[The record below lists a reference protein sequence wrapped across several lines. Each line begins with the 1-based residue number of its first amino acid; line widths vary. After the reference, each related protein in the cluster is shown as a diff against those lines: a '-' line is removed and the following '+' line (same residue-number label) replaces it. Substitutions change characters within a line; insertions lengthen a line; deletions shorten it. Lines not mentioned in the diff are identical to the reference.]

1 MRILVLSDLHRRR
14 SNFEKAV
21 EAQPDAK
28 HVLFL
33 GDGVDDAEELA
44 SFYPDKTFYLLS
56 GNCDFSSKFPST
68 LRLKLGGVNI
78 LATHGHLFNVKT
90 DTSRLFESAKNE
102 DIKIALYGHTH
113 IPKVEYK
120 DGIYLVCPGALGASF
135 GNAGYAVIDI
145 TDSGIMPVLIKL

>member
-28 HVLFL
+28 HIIFL
-33 GDGVDDAEELA
+33 GDGVDDAAELA
-44 SFYPDKTFYLLS
+44 SFYPDRSFYILS
-56 GNCDFSSKFPST
+56 GNCDFASKFPT
-68 LRLKLGGVNI
+68 TTRLKLGGVEI
-78 LATHGHLFNVKT
+78 LATHGHLYNVKT
-90 DTSRLFESAKNE
+90 STERLFATAKAE
-102 DIKIALYGHTH
+102 GVKIALYGHTH

-120 DGIYLVCPGALGASF
+120 DGVYLVCPGALGASF